1 MQKEKNLSRVGVF
14 MFLTLGIGVLG
25 WVAGW
30 EWNSSIAS
38 YFGLRK
44 MTYSEAVGLIQFVSS
59 LAMVVTFTVKLF
71 RDD

>member
-1 MQKEKNLSRVGVF
+1 MSKEKNLSRLGVF
-14 MFLTLGIGVLG
+14 VMLSAGTIGLG

-44 MTYSEAVGLIQFVSS
+44 MTYSEAIGLLQLVSS
-59 LAMVVTFTVKLF
+59 VTMIITFTVKLF